1 MGFLTES
8 SLTEHIQQTHCTSAT
23 GGSTASGGGVAKL
36 ESPVLQAASQSFM
49 EVSKRKFTLL
59 YLRRSNYIWRKNV
72 IVHAQVYS
80 CPYCTNSPIFGS
92 LLKLTKH
99 IKENHKNIP
108 LANNKRQAKVADLSP
123 ASSDVEISS
132 PKRHRLGGGDST
144 PSMGSN
150 GDYPCN
156 QCDLRFGSFETF
168 QAHLKSHLEMLLR
181 RQSCPQC
188 SKEDF
193 ESQDALLQHLTVHY
207 TTTSTQYV
215 CESCDKQ
222 FSSVDDLQK
231 HLLDMHTFVLYHC
244 TLCQEVFDSKV
255 SIQVN

>member
-1 MGFLTES
+1 MLLSS
-8 SLTEHIQQTHCTSAT
+8 SLSSVQ
-23 GGSTASGGGVAKL
+23 ASKGA
-36 ESPVLQAASQSFM
+36 
-49 EVSKRKFTLL
+49 
-59 YLRRSNYIWRKNV
+59 
-72 IVHAQVYS
+72 VHVQVYS

-108 LANNKRQAKVADLSP
+108 LANNKRQAKVAELSP
-123 ASSDVEISS
+123 ASSDMEISS
-132 PKRHRLGGGDST
+132 PKRHRLGGDCT
-144 PSMGSN
+144 PSAGSN

-156 QCDLRFGSFETF
+156 QCDLRFGSFEGF
-168 QAHLKSHLEMLLR
+168 QTHLKSHLQVLLR

-193 ESQDALLQHLTVHY
+193 ESQDALLQHLTMHF

-255 SIQVN
+255 SIQVRPPAAPLPYERPPR

>member
-1 MGFLTES
+1 M
-8 SLTEHIQQTHCTSAT
+8 
-23 GGSTASGGGVAKL
+23 
-36 ESPVLQAASQSFM
+36 
-49 EVSKRKFTLL
+49 
-59 YLRRSNYIWRKNV
+59 
-72 IVHAQVYS
+72 
-80 CPYCTNSPIFGS
+80 
-92 LLKLTKH
+92 
-99 IKENHKNIP
+99 
-108 LANNKRQAKVADLSP
+108 ANNKRQAKVAELSP
-123 ASSDVEISS
+123 ASSDIEISS
-132 PKRHRLGGGDST
+132 PKRHRLGGDST

-156 QCDLRFGSFETF
+156 QCDLRFSSFESF

-188 SKEDF
+188 NKEDF
-193 ESQDALLQHLTVHY
+193 ESQEALLQHLTVHY

-255 SIQVN
+255 SIQVNEMSTSFGCCLFSLIAHAFLELNTLVEQPLKFTNLDCLFSSPLSAI

>member
-1 MGFLTES
+1 
-8 SLTEHIQQTHCTSAT
+8 
-23 GGSTASGGGVAKL
+23 
-36 ESPVLQAASQSFM
+36 
-49 EVSKRKFTLL
+49 
-59 YLRRSNYIWRKNV
+59 
-72 IVHAQVYS
+72 
-80 CPYCTNSPIFGS
+80 
-92 LLKLTKH
+92 
-99 IKENHKNIP
+99 
-108 LANNKRQAKVADLSP
+108 
-123 ASSDVEISS
+123 
-132 PKRHRLGGGDST
+132 
-144 PSMGSN
+144 MGSN

-156 QCDLRFGSFETF
+156 QCDLRFASFEGF

-188 SKEDF
+188 NKEDF
-193 ESQDALLQHLTVHY
+193 ESQEALLQHLTVHY

-255 SIQVN
+255 SIQVSEPSSSFG

>member
-1 MGFLTES
+1 
-8 SLTEHIQQTHCTSAT
+8 
-23 GGSTASGGGVAKL
+23 
-36 ESPVLQAASQSFM
+36 
-49 EVSKRKFTLL
+49 
-59 YLRRSNYIWRKNV
+59 
-72 IVHAQVYS
+72 
-80 CPYCTNSPIFGS
+80 
-92 LLKLTKH
+92 
-99 IKENHKNIP
+99 
-108 LANNKRQAKVADLSP
+108 
-123 ASSDVEISS
+123 
-132 PKRHRLGGGDST
+132 
-144 PSMGSN
+144 MGSN

-156 QCDLRFGSFETF
+156 QCDLRFASFEGF

-188 SKEDF
+188 NKEDF
-193 ESQDALLQHLTVHY
+193 ESQEALLQHLTVHY

-255 SIQVN
+255 SIQVNFFLFSQKILASGHEQECVYDVWFVKLIN

>member
-1 MGFLTES
+1 
-8 SLTEHIQQTHCTSAT
+8 
-23 GGSTASGGGVAKL
+23 
-36 ESPVLQAASQSFM
+36 
-49 EVSKRKFTLL
+49 
-59 YLRRSNYIWRKNV
+59 
-72 IVHAQVYS
+72 
-80 CPYCTNSPIFGS
+80 
-92 LLKLTKH
+92 
-99 IKENHKNIP
+99 
-108 LANNKRQAKVADLSP
+108 
-123 ASSDVEISS
+123 
-132 PKRHRLGGGDST
+132 
-144 PSMGSN
+144 MGSN

-156 QCDLRFGSFETF
+156 QCDLRFANFEGF

-188 SKEDF
+188 NKEDF
-193 ESQDALLQHLTVHY
+193 ETQDALLQHLTVHY

-255 SIQVN
+255 SIQVSKMVALFGLFLISLIVFLFVERKYLRYIVW